1 MILDYNAQTRA
12 YILKVP
18 RGPEVRAIMSEHGF
32 DFSTPASTPETAVL
46 FSREPYAAVAFY
58 NHATPAAQAQLQSI
72 QNEVEASWAKE
83 SKGHIKVPMDEELA
97 PFQIAGVEYA
107 LRRNNTLFGDVPG
120 LGKSPEA
127 IAFCNEI
134 GAKRILCICPAN
146 IRLQWV
152 KVFRRW
158 TTMEWPYTVYPILS
172 GRRGVHPTANFTVV
186 SYDLASTPAIGRAL
200 AKGTY
205 DVIII
210 DEGHYCKTVDTRR
223 TRAIFG
229 GGIDP
234 QFEFLAGRAG
244 AILSLTG
251 TPLPN
256 RPREAYTLARGLCL
270 GAQTRVLTNHGV
282 KRIVDVLKEDEL
294 WDGTQWVRHS
304 GVISKGLKP
313 VIGTALEATPNHRV
327 LAGGAWTTWQSV
339 LDDASTQSRALA
351 TGWESLRSLA
361 MLQGKAAFV
370 SRCHA
375 RAVDSHIR
383 SLLLMPETEEACAV
397 KHVATNCSP
406 RPTAGA
412 IMSSWTSVSGFVGL
426 FSGASATS
434 LDDVKTPEA
443 RGTTGM
449 ALGASGSGRSG
460 SEIGPHS
467 SDTLPSCLTVELPV
481 LNWTALTTTK
491 AMSLGTCDGSPK
503 QTILRTEEPSP
514 AWNDVSEN
522 SKPVYDIVNAG
533 PRHRF
538 TVITDAGPLI
548 VHNCFDSID
557 FMSEDRF
564 RERFNPSMR
573 IEREDPAT
581 GRKKFYIDERSGRH
595 GELQSRLRANF
606 MVRREKYG
614 PNGVGYQL
622 GMMNLPRFDIIHVEE
637 DEQVK
642 RALSAEAMLD
652 IDPED
657 FEGADAEVLG
667 HIAVVRQMMG
677 LALAPHTV
685 EYTKM
690 LLEGGED
697 KVLVFA
703 HHIAVLDILCDGLKK
718 YGVRRIDGSL
728 NPVKKQKFVDEFRA
742 DKSIRVCIGNM
753 QSMGTGTDGLQEVCN
768 RAVFGESDWTHGAN
782 QQAVDRLDRPGQ
794 LGLVQA
800 DFLVAPGSFSE
811 RILASALRK
820 LQTTNKALDRRV

>member
-1 MILDYNAQTRA
+1 MQLDYNPTTRA
-12 YILKVP
+12 YVLKVP
-18 RGPEVRAIMSEHGF
+18 RGPEVRAIMSEHGL

-46 FSREPYAAVAFY
+46 FTREPYAAVAFY
-58 NHATPAAQAQLQSI
+58 KYATPAAQAKLLAL
-72 QNEVEASWAKE
+72 QNEIEASWAKE

-186 SYDLASTPAIGRAL
+186 SYDLASTEAIGRAL

-210 DEGHYCKTVDTRR
+210 DEGHYCKTVDTNR

-229 GGIDP
+229 GGLDP
-234 QFEFLAGRAG
+234 KFEYLAGRAG

-256 RPREAYTLARGLCL
+256 RPREAYTLARG
-270 GAQTRVLTNHGV
+270 
-282 KRIVDVLKEDEL
+282 
-294 WDGTQWVRHS
+294 
-304 GVISKGLKP
+304 
-313 VIGTALEATPNHRV
+313 
-327 LAGGAWTTWQSV
+327 
-339 LDDASTQSRALA
+339 
-351 TGWESLRSLA
+351 
-361 MLQGKAAFV
+361 M
-370 SRCHA
+370 
-375 RAVDSHIR
+375 
-383 SLLLMPETEEACAV
+383 
-397 KHVATNCSP
+397 
-406 RPTAGA
+406 
-412 IMSSWTSVSGFVGL
+412 
-426 FSGASATS
+426 
-434 LDDVKTPEA
+434 
-443 RGTTGM
+443 
-449 ALGASGSGRSG
+449 
-460 SEIGPHS
+460 
-467 SDTLPSCLTVELPV
+467 
-481 LNWTALTTTK
+481 
-491 AMSLGTCDGSPK
+491 
-503 QTILRTEEPSP
+503 
-514 AWNDVSEN
+514 
-522 SKPVYDIVNAG
+522 
-533 PRHRF
+533 
-538 TVITDAGPLI
+538 
-548 VHNCFDSID
+548 CFDSID

-581 GRKKFYIDERSGRH
+581 GKKKFYIDERAGRH
-595 GELQSRLRANF
+595 GELQARLRCNF

-614 PNGVGYQL
+614 PDGVGYQL

-637 DEQVK
+637 DAAIK

-667 HIAVVRQMMG
+667 HIAVVRRLMG

-685 EYTKM
+685 EYVKM

-703 HHIAVLDILCDGLKK
+703 HHIAVLDILVEGLSK
-718 YGVRRIDGSL
+718 YAPIRIDGSL
-728 NPVKKQKFVDEFRA
+728 NATKKQKYVDEFRA
-742 DKSIRVCIGNM
+742 DKTRRVCIGNM

-768 RAVFGESDWTHGAN
+768 RAVFGESDWTHGVN

-794 LGLVQA
+794 LGEVQA

-820 LQTTNKALDRRV
+820 LQTTNKALDRRM